1 MSLEKSIDTP
11 TFFPDRR
18 KRKKKNNFVS
28 PQPFPA
34 TFFSLSFLLKTTN
47 SRRCVVVVDRL
58 VKVDTQQRKWVGV
71 VLAAVWGRERLEA
84 ILLSSFC
91 GFPPHACNSPTIS
104 AEATS
109 HHPSLAFVSN
119 VTWVS
124 EWETSYLFRNNLV
137 FLLLHQLHVCTSGGA
152 PLAVDTRSR
161 SLILF
166 LLFGQFSVLFSFL
179 AHTSFVFVLRWQTR
193 TL

>member
-1 MSLEKSIDTP
+1 VCSS
-11 TFFPDRR
+11 
-18 KRKKKNNFVS
+18 S
-28 PQPFPA
+28 
-34 TFFSLSFLLKTTN
+34 
-47 SRRCVVVVDRL
+47 RL

-119 VTWVS
+119 VTRVS
-124 EWETSYLFRNNLV
+124 EWVRDLLFISQQPCLLTTTSIAPRAV
-137 FLLLHQLHVCTSGGA
+137 LLLRSTR
-152 PLAVDTRSR
+152 AVDPWFSSYYSACFRFCFPFWHTR
-161 SLILF
+161 
-166 LLFGQFSVLFSFL
+166 VSFL
-179 AHTSFVFVLRWQTR
+179 CKGGRLERYSEKKRKKRNFFFFFFWFYLRE
-193 TL
+193 